1 MKYENHNPVEHTHNK
16 EMAHAFMGV
25 CSFVSILNNKKVNLP
40 NIFILLLKDKKL
52 RTLFKE
58 QVDIDT
64 DFEMVKLFL
73 FYDPSL
79 HKSKYIMKY
88 INSSKNKLIH

>member
-1 MKYENHNPVEHTHNK
+1 MSNENSNPVEQTHSK
-16 EMAHAFMGV
+16 ETAHAFMGF
-25 CSFVSILNNKKVNLP
+25 CSFISIINNKKVNLP
-40 NIFILLLKDKKL
+40 NIFILLLKDSKL

-58 QVDIDT
+58 IIDIDT

-88 INSSKNKLIH
+88 INSCKTKLIK

>member
-1 MKYENHNPVEHTHNK
+1 MRNENNSPVKQTHRK
-16 EMAHAFMGV
+16 ETAHAFMGF
-25 CSFVSILNNKKVNLP
+25 CSFISIINNKKVNLP
-40 NIFILLLKDKKL
+40 NIFILLLKDSKL

-58 QVDIDT
+58 IIDIDT

-88 INSSKNKLIH
+88 INSCKTNLIK